1 MSEQP
6 LFFSLSKPSSILG
19 YWYLIVTSTGTP
31 ALELIFSPK
40 CKVQFIINY
49 PFRDIV
55 KQCETLM
62 NA

>member
-19 YWYLIVTSTGTP
+19 YWYLIETSTGTP

-40 CKVQFIINY
+40 CKVLFIRGE
-49 PFRDIV
+49 P
-55 KQCETLM
+55 
-62 NA
+62 